1 MGNIMKD
8 LIGTGQYM
16 QFVYEMTYKYVWR
29 FYYFVVFLLCT
40 STTRSGAFEV
50 KQYFEYFCIT
60 LNDNKPRAIRIR
72 IKDFI
77 E

>member
-16 QFVYEMTYKYVWR
+16 QFVYEMTYMYVWR

-50 KQYFEYFCIT
+50 KQ
-60 LNDNKPRAIRIR
+60 
-72 IKDFI
+72 
-77 E
+77 